1 MSRTLRYDGP
11 ALPVELARQVD
22 RVCDEF
28 EDAWAAGGRPRP
40 EDFLDRAPEPA
51 RAALL
56 RELILVEVACRRRRG
71 EDCRA
76 EEYAGR
82 FPGLDAAWLATALA
96 PPAPGPGSDAPTRR
110 QSPPTLATPARSASP
125 AGGRAFGDY
134 ELLRELG
141 RGGMGVVYQA
151 WQTSLS
157 RMVALKMIL
166 AGAHAGPEELAR
178 FRAEAEAVARL
189 QHPNIVQ
196 IYQVGEHDGRPY
208 FALEHIGGGSLDRQ
222 LAGAPRP
229 PREATALTEALAR
242 AVHYAHQRG
251 IVHRDLK
258 PANVL
263 LTEDGTPK
271 ITDFGLAKI
280 LVGARGDPTQTGAV
294 LGTPGYMAPEQ
305 ASGRPREVGPAADVY
320 ALGAIL
326 YEMLTGRPP
335 FVGETPL
342 DTLDQVRTLDPVA
355 PRQLQPKVPRDLETI
370 CLKSLRKEPA
380 QRYGTA
386 QELADDL
393 RRFRDGE
400 PIRARPTSALE
411 RAVKW
416 VRRRPT
422 RAALGAAGLIV
433 CVSLLGAWAWAS
445 REESRRRQK
454 ADAAAAL
461 AMDRARLLLEQAKAA
476 PLGDA
481 GKFREALAAAEK
493 AEELARAGGASD
505 AVRQEAAQLAA
516 SLQDEEGAA
525 RRDRRLLAALL
536 EVRGPREGPTYQK
549 GDKGLMALAEPSADD
564 QFAAAFREW
573 DPSFDV
579 DVLTTDEAAARLER
593 RPAAVLAEVIAALDE
608 WAAERRRQKLPR
620 PKCQPLADL
629 AGRLDDPLSG
639 RRQLRAL
646 LARDNLGGERAL
658 GALAAALRPV
668 PVPFDAGLGDDR
680 AALRRLAAQ
689 TDAAREPV
697 LSLLTLVRALRV
709 AGDDA
714 GAERLLWAALQARPQ
729 EVVLH
734 VARGNIL
741 EEQPARRRDAVAC
754 YAAARALRP
763 ELGEPLAHA
772 LVLSGQAEEGLAL
785 YERLTVERPDS
796 PWLHFRRGS
805 ALYDRGRF
813 PEAEE
818 AYRKAAGLDPGFV
831 EAHNNLGNA
840 LFNQGRFPEAETAF
854 REAIRLKPDLAE
866 VHSNLGA
873 ALIYQDRDKEAVAPC
888 REAIRLKP
896 DFPEAHNNLGFALF
910 NLGQDKE
917 AEAECHKAIALR
929 PDFAVAY
936 LNLGAILGRQGHA
949 RESEAAS
956 REAIRLKP
964 DDSEAHNNLGHALS
978 DQGRFPEAEAAFRDA
993 VRVNPNNTVAR
1004 CNLGDCLRD
1013 QGRFAEALEELRRGH
1028 APRESVQQCERLAEL
1043 ERKLPALLRG
1053 SAEPADARE
1062 RLELARL
1069 CQQYKQ
1075 LPVTAARLSAEAF
1088 AGDPK
1093 LANDLRLRFR
1103 YNAACAAAQGA
1114 GGQGED
1120 ARLLPDKVALM
1131 LRRQALAWL
1140 RADLA
1145 LFATVAQRD
1154 EAGRRAVWQRLAHWQ
1169 QDSDLAAVRD
1179 PAALARLPAPEREA
1193 CQHLWAEV
1201 EALRQRAD
1209 KK

>member
-1 MSRTLRYDGP
+1 M
-11 ALPVELARQVD
+11 ARHVD
-22 RVCDEF
+22 RLCDEF
-28 EDAWAAGGRPRP
+28 EDAWAADGRPRP
-40 EDFLDRAPEPA
+40 EDFLARVPEPS
-51 RAALL
+51 RAVLL
-56 RELILVEVACRRRRG
+56 RELVLIEVAYRRRQG

-82 FPGLDAAWLATALA
+82 FPGLDPAWLAAAVA

-110 QSPPTLATPARSASP
+110 QNPYNLAAPAGSGSP

-166 AGAHAGPEELAR
+166 AGAHAGLEELAR

-208 FALEHIGGGSLDRQ
+208 FALEYVEGGSLERQ

-229 PREATALTEALAR
+229 AREAAALVETLAR
-242 AVHYAHQRG
+242 TVHYAHQRG

-263 LTEDGTPK
+263 LAEGGTPK

-326 YEMLTGRPP
+326 YELLTGRPP
-335 FVGETPL
+335 FLGQTPL
-342 DTLDQVRTLDPVA
+342 DTLEQVRTHDPVP
-355 PRQLQPKVPRDLETI
+355 PRRLQPKVPRDLETI
-370 CLKSLRKEPA
+370 CLKCLRKEPA
-380 QRYGTA
+380 QRYGSA
-386 QELADDL
+386 HELADDL
-393 RRFRDGE
+393 RRFLEGE

-422 RAALGAAGLIV
+422 LAALGAAGLIA
-433 CVSLLGAWAWAS
+433 CVSLLGAWVWAS

-461 AMDRARLLLEQAKAA
+461 AMGRGRLLLEQARAA

-516 SLQDEEGAA
+516 SLQVEEGAA

-536 EVRGPREGPTYQK
+536 EVRGPREGPTYQR
-549 GDKGLMALAEPSADD
+549 DDRGLMALAEPSADD
-564 QFAAAFREW
+564 QFAAVFREW

-593 RPAAVLAEVIAALDE
+593 RPAAVLTEVIAALDE
-608 WAAERRRQKLPR
+608 WEAERRRQRLPR
-620 PKCQPLADL
+620 AKWQPLADL
-629 AGRLDDPLSG
+629 AGRLDDPRSG
-639 RRQLRAL
+639 RRELRAL
-646 LARDNLGGERAL
+646 LARDNLGRERAL

-668 PVPFDAGLGDDR
+668 PVPFDVGLGEDR
-680 AALRRLAAQ
+680 TALRRLAAQ

-697 LSLLTLVRALRV
+697 LGVLTLVRALRV

-714 GAERLLWAALQARPQ
+714 GAERLLGAALQARPQ

-734 VARGNIL
+734 VALGNL
-741 EEQPARRRDAVAC
+741 LGEQPPRRPEAVE
-754 YAAARALRP
+754 YYSAARALRP
-763 ELGEPLAHA
+763 ELGESLAHA
-772 LVLSGQAEEGLAL
+772 LVMAGRADRGLAL
-785 YERLTVERPDS
+785 YERLTAERPDD
-796 PWLHFRRGS
+796 PWLQRRRGD
-805 ALYDRGRF
+805 ALYDQGRF
-813 PEAEE
+813 PKAEA
-818 AYRKAAGLDPGFV
+818 AYRAAIRLQPDLP

-840 LFNQGRFPEAETAF
+840 LFSQGRFPEAEAAF
-854 REAIRLKPDLAE
+854 REAVRLKPDLAE
-866 VHSNLGA
+866 VRSNLGA
-873 ALIYQDRDKEAVAPC
+873 ALIYQDRDKEAEAPC
-888 REAIRLKP
+888 REAVRLKP

-910 NLGQDKE
+910 NQGRDKE
-917 AEAECHKAIALR
+917 AEPECREAIRLR
-929 PDFAVAY
+929 PDFALAY

-956 REAIRLKP
+956 RKAIRFKP

-978 DQGRFPEAEAAFRDA
+978 DQGRLAEAEAAFREA
-993 VRVNPNNTVAR
+993 VRVNPNNAVAL
-1004 CNLGDCLRD
+1004 CNLGGCLRD
-1013 QGRFAEALEELRRGH
+1013 QGRFAEAVEELRRGH
-1028 APRESVQQCERLAEL
+1028 ASRESVLRCERLAEL
-1043 ERKLPALLRG
+1043 DRKLSAVLRG
-1053 SAEPADARE
+1053 DVEPADARE
-1062 RLELARL
+1062 RLELAGL

-1075 LPVTAARLSAEAF
+1075 LPVTAARFSAEAF
-1088 AGDPK
+1088 AEDPK
-1093 LANDLRLRFR
+1093 LANDFRLRHR
-1103 YNAACAAAQGA
+1103 YNAACAAARGV

-1120 ARLLPDKVALM
+1120 ARVLPDKVALM

-1154 EAGRRAVWQRLAHWQ
+1154 EAGRQAVRQRLAHWQ
-1169 QDSDLAAVRD
+1169 QDNDLAAVRD

-1193 CQHLWAEV
+1193 CQQLWAEV
-1201 EALRQRAD
+1201 EVLRQRVD